1 MKHLIGIGVRIAMAF
16 GLRSWLQTN
25 LALDIYIHDT
35 YWAIPLRI
43 AGFWCLM
50 GTAFVGSWFLR
61 GHRFVA
67 IPNFPATFS
76 RETSLCQASAVPG

>member
-1 MKHLIGIGVRIAMAF
+1 MKHLIGIGALIAMAF
-16 GLRSWLQTN
+16 GLRSWLQTS

-50 GTAFVGSWFLR
+50 GTAFVWFLV
-61 GHRFVA
+61 FA
-67 IPNFPATFS
+67 W
-76 RETSLCQASAVPG
+76 ASILRHS